1 MKMKFTVPEK
11 FEKVL
16 KNDYYKK
23 NTEYSVTQLLKPLQS
38 SILQMRYGDEKEYE
52 IEDRLWSFFG
62 TAFHDSMEKAED
74 DESIIEERL
83 KYKKVSGKFDH
94 FDVKE
99 KILYDF
105 KFTSVWKAVY
115 ATEES
120 TKDYQIQLSIYA
132 WLLQNIGFEVEK
144 IANIL
149 IFRDWKKAEFERGKY
164 NVPKPYATIYYD
176 VLKEIEGVPIKEW
189 IDSKIEQ
196 LDKLKEVKDED
207 LPECT
212 LEERWAKPSKFALMK
227 NKNKTATKL
236 FDKKEDAEEY
246 LISLEM
252 TDTKNKYRIE
262 ERKGNEWVRCD
273 YCLKEFCKQYQKAHG
288 EE

>member
-1 MKMKFTVPEK
+1 MEMKFEMPEK
-11 FEKVL
+11 FAKVL

-38 SILQMRYGDEKEYE
+38 SILQIRYGDKKEYE

-62 TAFHDSMEKAED
+62 TAFHDAMENAED
-74 DESIIEERL
+74 DDSIIEERL
-83 KYKKVSGKFDH
+83 KYFKVSGKFDH

-99 KILYDF
+99 KTLYDF

-115 ATEES
+115 ADES
-120 TKDYQIQLSIYA
+120 SMKDYQIQLSIYA
-132 WLLQNIGFEVEK
+132 WLLKNAGFEVEK

-164 NVPKPYATIYYD
+164 DISKPYVTVYHDI
-176 VLKEIEGVPIKEW
+176 LEEIDGIPIKEW
-189 IDSKIEQ
+189 IDNKISK
-196 LDKLKEVKDED
+196 LDELKEVKDED

-212 LEERWAKPSKFALMK
+212 LEERWAKPSKFAIMK
-227 NKNKTATKL
+227 NKNKKATKL
-236 FDKKEDAEEY
+236 FETEAEANEYIAEIKKQ
-246 LISLEM
+246 
-252 TDTKNKYRIE
+252 DTKNEYRVE
-262 ERKGNEWVRCD
+262 ERKGEQWVRCD